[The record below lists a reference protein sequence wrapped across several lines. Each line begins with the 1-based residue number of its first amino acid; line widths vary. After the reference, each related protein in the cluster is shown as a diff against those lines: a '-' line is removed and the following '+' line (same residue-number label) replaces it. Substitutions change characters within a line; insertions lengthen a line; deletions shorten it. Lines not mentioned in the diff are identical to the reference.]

1 MPNMNVLCDE
11 ILWIAARLAF
21 LRLVELSGGNCRLGS
36 RHGGKYMDLN
46 SPRNGEANPFVMGA
60 QVFL

>member
-21 LRLVELSGGNCRLGS
+21 LRLVELSGGNCRLGAVT
-36 RHGGKYMDLN
+36 GENICIQIAPEMGKLTH
-46 SPRNGEANPFVMGA
+46 
-60 QVFL
+60 L

>member
-21 LRLVELSGGNCRLGS
+21 LRLVELSGGNCRLGAVT
-36 RHGGKYMDLN
+36 GENIWIQIAPEMGKLTH
-46 SPRNGEANPFVMGA
+46 
-60 QVFL
+60 L